1 MNPLLEA
8 PDWMYLPVADWVTML
23 VDWLVI
29 NGGAVF
35 DTITNALRWI
45 LLRLER
51 ILLWAPW
58 TVTIAVLTGVAWKA
72 GSWRLAAGVAASMW
86 LLAAVGMWDLA
97 MATLALVLAATVLSV
112 AIGIPTGIACAR
124 SDRFYSLIRPG
135 LDFMQTMPSF
145 VYLVPALMLFGLGRV
160 PALVA
165 TIAYALPPVI
175 RLTNLGIRQV
185 PHETVEAGLS
195 FGATDRQLLGKIQL
209 PLAFPTIMA
218 GVNQTIMMALA
229 MVVIASMIGAGG
241 LGREV
246 LEGLARLDV
255 GQAFVGGLSITV
267 LAIVIDRIS
276 AQAGRLRRQ
285 GAPTDT
291 PVSSHTEG
299 ATSGGSRPRSVVR
312 AAPTAT
318 QRAPVRASVEVSNRA
333 PAISVSGLTKIFG
346 PRPNGAA
353 ELLRKRHTKREI
365 LERTRSTVALD
376 DVTLDLPVGHTFV
389 VMGLSGSGKSTLV
402 RCVNRLVEPT
412 YGRVLVDGEEIT
424 GYGPTRLREL
434 RRRKFGM
441 VFQGFALLP
450 HRTVVDNVALGLEL
464 QGVGRDERRGAAA
477 NAVGLVGLDGWES
490 SYPDELSGGMQQ
502 RVGLARA
509 LAHDP
514 EILLMDEPF
523 SALDPLM
530 RTQMQDELLDL
541 QARLRK
547 TILFITHDLDEA
559 LKLGF
564 RIAIMQDGRIAQV
577 GTADEILRDP
587 ADDYVAAFV
596 EGVDRSPLLCARD
609 VMARP
614 QDTLRLGH
622 SPTVALRMMELEE
635 RSSSFAINRDG
646 RLAGL
651 VTADAAV
658 EAIQRG
664 DDDLRSS
671 IITDVYT
678 CSADTLVSD
687 LYEVVAAQKVPI
699 AVVDRSGR
707 LLGLVNRVSVLRGLA
722 ETQKETRV
730 GSDEPSRLISSAD
743 GH

>member
-1 MNPLLEA
+1 MNPLLEV
-8 PDWMYLPVADWVTML
+8 PDWMYLPVTDWVTML

-35 DTITNALRWI
+35 DTVTDALRWI

-58 TVTIAVLTGVAWKA
+58 TATIAVLTALAWKA

-86 LLAAVGMWDLA
+86 LVAAVGMWDLA

-112 AIGIPTGIACAR
+112 AIGIPTGIAGAR
-124 SDRFYSLIRPG
+124 SDRFYGLIRPG

-285 GAPTDT
+285 RPPKEIPAA
-291 PVSSHTEG
+291 SHTEG
-299 ATSGGSRPRSVVR
+299 TKQPGGPEPGVAVR
-312 AAPTAT
+312 TVPQAPLVGANAETFE
-318 QRAPVRASVEVSNRA
+318 RG

-346 PRPNGAA
+346 PRPTAAA
-353 ELLRKRHTKREI
+353 ELLRKGHTKREI
-365 LERTRSTVALD
+365 LEHTRSTVALD

-412 YGRVLVDGEEIT
+412 SGRVLVDGEEIT
-424 GYGPTRLREL
+424 GYDPTRLREL

-450 HRTVVDNVALGLEL
+450 HRTVLDNVALGMEL
-464 QGVGRDERRGAAA
+464 QGVGRDERRANAAA
-477 NAVGLVGLDGWES
+477 TVGLVGLDGWES

-514 EILLMDEPF
+514 EVLLMDEPF

-614 QDTLRLGH
+614 KDTLRLGH

-635 RSSSFAINRDG
+635 RSSSFAVNREG

-664 DDDLRSS
+664 DVDLRSCVV
-671 IITDVYT
+671 TDVYT
-678 CSADTLVSD
+678 CGMDTLVSD
-687 LYEVVAAQKVPI
+687 LYGVVAAQKVPI
-699 AVVDRSGR
+699 AVVDGSDR
-707 LLGLVNRVSVLRGLA
+707 LLGLVNRVSILRGLA
-722 ETQKETRV
+722 ETRKEPRV
-730 GSDEPSRLISSAD
+730 RQGEPSQLVSS
-743 GH
+743 